1 MKSLEL
7 QYVSG
12 LIDNSVD
19 TKKGKTAT
27 VSIVTVEGKKY
38 AFKKY
43 RLNAVENLAAM
54 ENHICSLFDCLGESN
69 YNEMML
75 FGAFPKYLV
84 YNQGSFCGFLM
95 DRIPR
100 ECYTGDHQDRHL
112 GTFYGIAG
120 EVNRFS
126 DKQIGQYVKN
136 LGNLIYDLH
145 ENGFILGDALNDQNL
160 YVRVINNQ
168 LYPYLVDTDSLRKD
182 QANPAKTYH
191 SPNFEPPEGEDSPSS
206 KESDIYKYCLIVL
219 RLFAKPEKEYE
230 RAGLRIE
237 DSDSANSLQRI
248 QETLGDDYKNIIIK
262 GLLDNPS
269 KRPQI
274 REVLQAFSPK
284 KNLEDDDDKAV
295 AKVQRLIDSIG
306 KVTFTEEC
314 EKKIRAARFAFSNLT
329 VPQRLLVPEYKLRK
343 AETEY
348 DALKRNSKAKQP
360 LKTGN
365 IEEDQKKRL
374 TIAMAVNVI
383 FAIVNA
389 AILYNQ
395 AWFVSFISH
404 SWIALIF
411 TTVLYSTSN
420 FIADVQK
427 WRGEVDKNSKWYDS
441 KRRWSFIGSTGVIL
455 ACGAAEAIMFRDAQ
469 TILQKSWW
477 NLLLLAAVFVGL
489 FLQNINEF
497 SDLGDYWLE
506 KDQSKKI
513 KTTIYGLGIAIIF
526 LFCIGFG
533 FGVSHVRNSVSVSDT
548 ITLGSYEQDGNLDNG
563 SEALTW
569 TVHEIE
575 DGKAL
580 LLCDTCIAAMP
591 YNKDNTDNSWTN
603 SNIRNWLNEDF
614 YKSAFSSDE
623 AGIVADV
630 KVVTGRL
637 IEEEGAT
644 SWETYGKDELTT
656 DKIFVPDFSQY
667 WKLKNELDVSEVAKA
682 DFMVNNIKWGQENYQ
697 TMFWLRNPYG
707 ESKSYATGYNTENED
722 PMGYVFYPKKYA
734 FVRPAMYIDVSLYSN
749 YINQSATSKLQ
760 MTARLKGEKKWTDV
774 VQASVGDEIEFQIE
788 YRNLQKDTVDNVM
801 IRDVLPTNIQYIEG
815 TTYLFNSN
823 YEDGILLEDDMVAT
837 SGINIG
843 SYDAQANAY
852 VRFSGKVVDVNL
864 AAGDNQLVNWANV
877 TVTDTVYKD
886 DVSVMVNIS
895 K

>member
-43 RLNAVENLAAM
+43 RLNAVENLTAM
-54 ENHICSLFDCLGESN
+54 ENHICSLFDCLGESD

-95 DRIPR
+95 DRIPL

-112 GTFYGIAG
+112 GTFYGIEG

-145 ENGFILGDALNDQNL
+145 GKGFILGDALNDQNL

-284 KNLEDDDDKAV
+284 KN
-295 AKVQRLIDSIG
+295 
-306 KVTFTEEC
+306 F
-314 EKKIRAARFAFSNLT
+314 
-329 VPQRLLVPEYKLRK
+329 RK

-395 AWFVSFISH
+395 AWFVSFINH
-404 SWIALIF
+404 SWIALILS
-411 TTVLYSTSN
+411 VVIYSTSN
-420 FIADVQK
+420 YIADVKK
-427 WRGEVDKNSKWYDS
+427 WRGEVDKDSKWYEFDR
-441 KRRWSFIGSTGVIL
+441 KWSFLGTIGVSLTCI
-455 ACGAAEAIMFRDAQ
+455 AARPIMFRDAQ
-469 TILQKSWW
+469 TILQQSWW

-497 SDLGDYWLE
+497 SDLGAYWLE

-513 KTTIYGLGIAIIF
+513 KTTIDGLGIAIIF
-526 LFCIGFG
+526 LFCI
-533 FGVSHVRNSVSVSDT
+533 
-548 ITLGSYEQDGNLDNG
+548 
-563 SEALTW
+563 
-569 TVHEIE
+569 
-575 DGKAL
+575 
-580 LLCDTCIAAMP
+580 
-591 YNKDNTDNSWTN
+591 
-603 SNIRNWLNEDF
+603 
-614 YKSAFSSDE
+614 
-623 AGIVADV
+623 
-630 KVVTGRL
+630 
-637 IEEEGAT
+637 
-644 SWETYGKDELTT
+644 
-656 DKIFVPDFSQY
+656 
-667 WKLKNELDVSEVAKA
+667 
-682 DFMVNNIKWGQENYQ
+682 
-697 TMFWLRNPYG
+697 
-707 ESKSYATGYNTENED
+707 
-722 PMGYVFYPKKYA
+722 A
-734 FVRPAMYIDVSLYSN
+734 FVRYLYCC
-749 YINQSATSKLQ
+749 YAI
-760 MTARLKGEKKWTDV
+760 
-774 VQASVGDEIEFQIE
+774 
-788 YRNLQKDTVDNVM
+788 
-801 IRDVLPTNIQYIEG
+801 
-815 TTYLFNSN
+815 
-823 YEDGILLEDDMVAT
+823 
-837 SGINIG
+837 
-843 SYDAQANAY
+843 
-852 VRFSGKVVDVNL
+852 
-864 AAGDNQLVNWANV
+864 
-877 TVTDTVYKD
+877 
-886 DVSVMVNIS
+886 
-895 K
+895 

>member
-43 RLNAVENLAAM
+43 RLNAVENLTAM
-54 ENHICSLFDCLGESN
+54 ENHICSLFDCLGESD

-95 DRIPR
+95 DRIPL

-112 GTFYGIAG
+112 GTFYGIEG

-145 ENGFILGDALNDQNL
+145 GKGFILGDALNDQNL

-206 KESDIYKYCLIVL
+206 KASDIYKYCLIVL

-284 KNLEDDDDKAV
+284 KN
-295 AKVQRLIDSIG
+295 
-306 KVTFTEEC
+306 F
-314 EKKIRAARFAFSNLT
+314 
-329 VPQRLLVPEYKLRK
+329 RK
-343 AETEY
+343 AESEY

-411 TTVLYSTSN
+411 TTVLYSNSN
-420 FIADVQK
+420 FIADVKK
-427 WRGEVDKNSKWYDS
+427 WRGEVDKDSKWYEFDR
-441 KRRWSFIGSTGVIL
+441 KWSFLGTIGVFL
-455 ACGAAEAIMFRDAQ
+455 ACIAAETIMFRDAQ
-469 TILQKSWW
+469 TLLQKSWW

-497 SDLGDYWLE
+497 SNIGDYWLE

-513 KTTIYGLGIAIIF
+513 KTIIYGLGIAIIF
-526 LFCIGFG
+526 LFCIGFE

-623 AGIVADV
+623 AGIIADV

-656 DKIFVPDFSQY
+656 DKIFVPDFSQC
-667 WKLKNELDVSEVAKA
+667 WQINNELDVSETAKA
-682 DFMVNNIKWGQENYQ
+682 DFIANNVKWGQDNYQ

-707 ESKSYATGYNTENED
+707 KSKSYASGYKTESEGGI
-722 PMGYVFYPKKYA
+722 GYIFYPKMYA
-734 FVRPAMYIDVSLYSN
+734 FVRPAMYIDVSLYSDF
-749 YINQSATSKLQ
+749 INQSATSKLQ
-760 MTARLKGEKKWTDV
+760 VTARLKGAKKWTVV

-788 YRNLQKDTVDNVM
+788 YRNLQKDIVDNVM
-801 IRDVLPTNIQYIEG
+801 IRDVLQTNIQYIE
-815 TTYLFNSN
+815 
-823 YEDGILLEDDMVAT
+823 
-837 SGINIG
+837 
-843 SYDAQANAY
+843 
-852 VRFSGKVVDVNL
+852 
-864 AAGDNQLVNWANV
+864 
-877 TVTDTVYKD
+877 
-886 DVSVMVNIS
+886 
-895 K
+895 